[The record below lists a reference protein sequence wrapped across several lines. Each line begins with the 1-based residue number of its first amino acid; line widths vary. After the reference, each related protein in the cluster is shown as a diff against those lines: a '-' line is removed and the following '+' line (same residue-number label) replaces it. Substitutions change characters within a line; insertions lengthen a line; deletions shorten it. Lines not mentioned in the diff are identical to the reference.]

1 MAVPRTR
8 AEFKE
13 YCLRKLGKPVIE
25 INVDDDQVE
34 DRIDEA
40 LKYYM
45 DYHFDGTSKVFY
57 KHVFTESNLPGSI
70 SEINVVDGGSGYAN
84 SDVVVITN
92 GAGDVD
98 GAGATATITT
108 NANGVITS
116 ATITNNGT
124 KYRKDPTISITS
136 ATGVGADLRGYVGG
150 YVRLPDNII
159 GAINIYDIGD
169 YINTNNIFNIRYQ
182 IALNDLY
189 TLVYQSMVPY
199 YQAFQHIQLLEQLL
213 VGKQPIRYNRH
224 TNRLYVDVNWNKIAV
239 GNYLIVEAYQVVDP
253 LEFPDVWSDRWLQT
267 YTAQLIKRQWGMNL
281 SKFSGIQMPGGVT
294 FNGDKIYVDAQREIE
309 KLEAEMIRSY
319 SLPVMD
325 MIG

>member
-1 MAVPRTR
+1 MATPRTK

-13 YCLRKLGKPVIE
+13 FCLRKLGKPVIE
-25 INVDDDQVE
+25 INVDDDQVD
-34 DRIDEA
+34 DRVDEA

-45 DYHFDGTSKVFY
+45 DYHFDGASKVFY
-57 KHVFTESNLPGSI
+57 KHIYTQNNMPGSI
-70 SEINVVDGGSGYAN
+70 AEVNVVNGGTGYSN
-84 SDVVVITN
+84 SDVVVFTN
-92 GAGDVD
+92 TDNEGY
-98 GAGATATITT
+98 GATATLTT
-108 NANGVITS
+108 NANG
-116 ATITNNGT
+116 TITAVNLTGNGT
-124 KYRKDPTISITS
+124 DYRRDPTVSVTS
-136 ATGVGADLRGYVGG
+136 GTGSGADLRGYVGG

-159 GAINIYDIGD
+159 GAVNIFDIGD

-224 TNRLYVDVNWNKIAV
+224 TNRLYIDVNWKKVTV
-239 GNYLIVEAYQVVDP
+239 GQYLIVEAYQVVDP
-253 LEFPDVWSDRWLQT
+253 VEFPDVWSDWWLQT
-267 YTAQLIKRQWGMNL
+267 YATQLIKRQWGSNL

-294 FNGDKIYVDAQREIE
+294 FNGDKIYMDAQREIE

>member
-98 GAGATATITT
+98 GASATATITT